1 MMESAQKIQK
11 INEQFES
18 EKQKRL
24 KKVRKELCEE
34 RVRRK
39 RALLQRQR
47 AEALEAGVD
56 VDETVPAIS
65 LPSND
70 ELDQD
75 LMLLAKQQEQ
85 MIAELNKAF
94 AEELAR
100 EQEEINSG
108 RKAQLDAEME
118 ARIRALNRQMG
129 RSDAETDKLL
139 EDMKKQSAAQRG
151 QKWNMKD
158 RMRQRQ
164 RQRRTRSRSEGPEI
178 PEGVEQG
185 SEEERLILEA
195 FQAQQEADDQKEE
208 EALMAV
214 IDELDAEDQRRK
226 HMETLDELLSSP
238 QLTEEEK
245 ALVVAQYMQQ
255 AGLVERRFQD
265 SLDEQKDKLQAKLA
279 ARKRHREE
287 LAKEAAVANELD
299 TISKAQDPLKEADK
313 AARGLAEASDAI
325 DQIKEK
331 TGADAAAGQAVEA
344 LHQQQV
350 AEQAALET
358 RQRQEDREAG
368 RQLDQELE
376 NSSVAVE
383 TQMEEQKRLLLDQQ
397 KAQFER
403 DLVLKKKEQNLTE
416 DQVKQM
422 LAAHQQ
428 EMEKVT
434 ENMDKEK
441 ERQKNTLA
449 KKLEER
455 KRQKATQLAEKHEA
469 EMAQVLMQQ
478 QQDRENLATQQL
490 LDHEKSTLVDSIQGQ
505 DGKKAE
511 NIIYRVMKQRHLKET
526 VRLDEQQRREAEA
539 AKGAAR
545 AQAAER
551 RQQERDR
558 LVSQQEQ
565 DLLELVTN
573 AGSLTAPELAKRKA
587 ELQQAHKKQ
596 LADFDKRTAALLAE
610 AEKDVLPSLQIDHA
624 HARLELREKQ
634 LKELADAMKNLSPE
648 QAALIE
654 EYAQDAEKAAEAAR
668 DFRETKMK
676 ELNQQMEKIKEEK
689 RRKEEERKRKLRD
702 QVSALEQE
710 IEDERKR
717 DEKREQERLADRE
730 KRAKAQLEEREKQK
744 RKEVEQMNV
753 TEDEKEKLLREHE
766 ENMLKL
772 NEAMQKD
779 QERSKAALKA
789 KLEARRE
796 KKRKAQL
803 AMIEEEGKK
812 EEYEEERRANEQ
824 LNRISMEG
832 AKEFER
838 TNNQMLRPSTPN
850 ALDEEGQRSAP
861 GIPSVPLVP
870 PGDLKLPFP
879 AGSPQEQDFMDLL
892 VKSPLFQHITEIED
906 MLKNSL
912 PGGNVIGAKTDRP
925 YLDIKDAQWLCSG
938 DLMAV
943 DINDLTPSHFVVYR
957 FGVFITQLLSRH
969 LGSPEVTL
977 LLASNLPPN
986 DYERNAFRHSFMYQS
1001 AKKILFIRKE
1011 RMESVGEF
1019 VVVLLHCLAHIKVN
1033 DLADDN
1039 NPYFLRE
1046 FYKAIKLCCQDM
1058 FFARSRSTN
1067 TSSALIGG
1075 RPANDRTA
1083 LEAAFRHS
1091 TTSEKR
1097 GHVVSELINTKV
1109 TAPVEAEFSSQHVS
1123 ERMANY
1129 QDFTGNSQLRGV
1141 LTSQNRSGPAT
1152 DVIAA
1157 KLRQLQGKKEPQESQ
1172 DRPAKPPAAPAALR
1186 SHRDLLRSQVSD
1198 LQGKL
1203 DHLTAELTQVVKSE
1217 QELSSGIDRAMS
1229 GTAPPSHLEQSQQ
1242 QLATLQLRREN
1253 ITKRIAHLEAEVTK
1267 KQEAMLAK

>member
-1 MMESAQKIQK
+1 MVGSRGSKG
-11 INEQFES
+11 S
-18 EKQKRL
+18 GTSTGRG
-24 KKVRKELCEE
+24 EE
-34 RVRRK
+34 GTGEG
-39 RALLQRQR
+39 Q
-47 AEALEAGVD
+47 AGVPIGAAARAQAA
-56 VDETVPAIS
+56 ETRGQEKDRLVS
-65 LPSND
+65 
-70 ELDQD
+70 
-75 LMLLAKQQEQ
+75 QQEQ
-85 MIAELNKAF
+85 W
-94 AEELAR
+94 
-100 EQEEINSG
+100 
-108 RKAQLDAEME
+108 E
-118 ARIRALNRQMG
+118 A
-129 RSDAETDKLL
+129 
-139 EDMKKQSAAQRG
+139 
-151 QKWNMKD
+151 
-158 RMRQRQ
+158 
-164 RQRRTRSRSEGPEI
+164 
-178 PEGVEQG
+178 
-185 SEEERLILEA
+185 
-195 FQAQQEADDQKEE
+195 QEA
-208 EALMAV
+208 
-214 IDELDAEDQRRK
+214 
-226 HMETLDELLSSP
+226 
-238 QLTEEEK
+238 K
-245 ALVVAQYMQQ
+245 A
-255 AGLVERRFQD
+255 
-265 SLDEQKDKLQAKLA
+265 
-279 ARKRHREE
+279 
-287 LAKEAAVANELD
+287 
-299 TISKAQDPLKEADK
+299 
-313 AARGLAEASDAI
+313 
-325 DQIKEK
+325 
-331 TGADAAAGQAVEA
+331 
-344 LHQQQV
+344 
-350 AEQAALET
+350 
-358 RQRQEDREAG
+358 
-368 RQLDQELE
+368 
-376 NSSVAVE
+376 
-383 TQMEEQKRLLLDQQ
+383 
-397 KAQFER
+397 
-403 DLVLKKKEQNLTE
+403 
-416 DQVKQM
+416 
-422 LAAHQQ
+422 
-428 EMEKVT
+428 
-434 ENMDKEK
+434 
-441 ERQKNTLA
+441 
-449 KKLEER
+449 
-455 KRQKATQLAEKHEA
+455 
-469 EMAQVLMQQ
+469 
-478 QQDRENLATQQL
+478 
-490 LDHEKSTLVDSIQGQ
+490 
-505 DGKKAE
+505 
-511 NIIYRVMKQRHLKET
+511 
-526 VRLDEQQRREAEA
+526 
-539 AKGAAR
+539 AAR

-551 RQQERDR
+551 RGQEKDR

-565 DLLELVTN
+565 ELLELVTN
-573 AGSLTAPELAKRKA
+573 AGSLAAPELAKRKA

-596 LADFDKRTAALLAE
+596 LSDFDKRTSALLAE

-676 ELNQQMEKIKEEK
+676 ELNQEMERIKEEK
-689 RRKEEERKRKLRD
+689 RRKEEDRKKKLRE

-710 IEDERKR
+710 IEEERKR
-717 DEKREQERLADRE
+717 DEKREKERLAERE

-753 TEDEKEKLLREHE
+753 TEDEKERILAEYRSLTQAMGTAQGPARPMLKARLDALMSLGCFSKLLREHE

-796 KKRKAQL
+796 KKRQAQL

-824 LNRISMEG
+824 LNRISVEGMGRGAAQQDQCGRYGEGGSSTASVWKVGGGGQLNRISVEG

-850 ALDEEGQRSAP
+850 ALDQEGQGSAP
-861 GIPSVPLVP
+861 AIPAGPLVA
-870 PGDLKLPFP
+870 PGDLKLPFA
-879 AGSPQEQDFMDLL
+879 AGSPQEQDFMELL
-892 VKSPLFQHITEIED
+892 VRSPLFQHITEIED
-906 MLKNSL
+906 MLKNTL

-986 DYERNAFRHSFMYQS
+986 DYERNAFRHSFLFQH

-1058 FFARSRSTN
+1058 FFARSRSSN

-1075 RPANDRTA
+1075 RPANGRTA

-1091 TTSEKR
+1091 TTSERR

-1129 QDFTGNSQLRGV
+1129 QDFTGNSQLRGA
-1141 LTSQNRSGPAT
+1141 LTNQNRSGPAT

-1157 KLRQLQGKKEPQESQ
+1157 KLRQLRGKKELQEPQ
-1172 DRPAKPPAAPAALR
+1172 DRPSKPAAAPAALR
-1186 SHRDLLRSQVSD
+1186 SHRDLLRSQVND

-1203 DHLTAELTQVVKSE
+1203 DTMTAELTQVVKSE
-1217 QELSSGIDRAMS
+1217 QELSTGIDRAMS
-1229 GTAPPSHLEQSQQ
+1229 GAAPPSHLERSQQ

-1253 ITKRIAHLEAEVTK
+1253 IAKRIAHIEAEVAK
-1267 KQEAMLAK
+1267 KQEAMIAK